1 MMDKLSS
8 VKLDDLPVIIKFIL
22 HSVTATDALEV
33 LYYFLTNTNRV
44 QDPKDYKEKQ
54 WCPCETQQSEKH

>member
-33 LYYFLTNTNRV
+33 LYYFLTNTDRV
-44 QDPKDYKEKQ
+44 LDFKDYKEK
-54 WCPCETQQSEKH
+54 

>member
-1 MMDKLSS
+1 MMNKLSS

-33 LYYFLTNTNRV
+33 PYYFLTNTSGV
-44 QDPKDYKEKQ
+44 LDPEDYKEKQ
-54 WCPCETQQSEKH
+54 